1 MLLISGWRMAC
12 ARRFIIE
19 NRENPGM
26 RSNRIVAALPG
37 GMFVLATITGCG
49 GEPEGQTDL
58 AKLPPPSQAVIDAA
72 KAQAPSKARPKFG
85 SPPRSEM
92 RKP

>member
-1 MLLISGWRMAC
+1 MRSKRLMSMFLLGAC
-12 ARRFIIE
+12 ALE
-19 NRENPGM
+19 V
-26 RSNRIVAALPG
+26 VA
-37 GMFVLATITGCG
+37 GCG

-72 KAQAPSKARPKFG
+72 KAKAPSKGRPKFG

-92 RKP
+92 HKP

>member
-1 MLLISGWRMAC
+1 MRSKRLMSVWLLGAC
-12 ARRFIIE
+12 ALE
-19 NRENPGM
+19 V
-26 RSNRIVAALPG
+26 VA
-37 GMFVLATITGCG
+37 GCG

-58 AKLPPPSQAVIDAA
+58 AKQPLPSQAVIDAA

>member
-1 MLLISGWRMAC
+1 MGSKWLISIRLVAAC
-12 ARRFIIE
+12 ALE
-19 NRENPGM
+19 V
-26 RSNRIVAALPG
+26 VA
-37 GMFVLATITGCG
+37 GCG

-58 AKLPPPSQAVIDAA
+58 AKQPLPSQAVIDAA

>member
-1 MLLISGWRMAC
+1 MGSKWLISIRLVVAC
-12 ARRFIIE
+12 ALE
-19 NRENPGM
+19 V
-26 RSNRIVAALPG
+26 VA
-37 GMFVLATITGCG
+37 GCG

-58 AKLPPPSQAVIDAA
+58 AKQPLPSQAVIDAA

>member
-1 MLLISGWRMAC
+1 MGSKWLISIRLVVAC
-12 ARRFIIE
+12 AL
-19 NRENPGM
+19 G
-26 RSNRIVAALPG
+26 VAA
-37 GMFVLATITGCG
+37 GCG

-58 AKLPPPSQAVIDAA
+58 AKQPLPSQAVIDAA
-72 KAQAPSKARPKFG
+72 KAQAPSKARPEFG